1 MKIRIALREMN
12 MGHANN
18 LLNWQQSF
26 CSFKIDRASLLT
38 IDEREFEIGH
48 LEIRVMRGENS

>member
-1 MKIRIALREMN
+1 

-38 IDEREFEIGH
+38 TDEREFEIGH